1 VDLGHQAFDPAELR
15 TDPAVPRH
23 AATLILLRDTPPGR
37 GRFHERPSYLEVLML
52 RKTVKA
58 DLSGGAHVFP
68 GGTLEVAD
76 GSAKIAELC
85 SGRDDADA
93 SAQIGVSS
101 GGLAFWV
108 AAVRES
114 FEEAGILLAY
124 AADEKPVSF
133 SDPEVAARFQAC
145 REALNRK
152 EQTLLGICR
161 DEGLTLAL
169 DRIHYF
175 SHWITPEG
183 VPRRYDTRFFIA
195 EAPVDQTAHNDGSET
210 VENRWIA
217 PEKALRLAA
226 EGKMALVFPTM
237 KNLEAMSRFA
247 SAADLLAH
255 TRTIKEVSTSLPRLS
270 IDGREVRILLPGDPG
285 YEDLTAEPP
294 AGDFPEKGAL

>member
-1 VDLGHQAFDPAELR
+1 MDLGHSAFDPVELR
-15 TDPAVPRH
+15 TNSVVPRH
-23 AATLILLRDTPPGR
+23 AATLILVRDVPPGR
-37 GRFHERPSYLEVLML
+37 GRFHKRPRYLEVLML
-52 RKTVKA
+52 RKAVRA
-58 DLSGGAHVFP
+58 GFSSGAHVFP
-68 GGTLEVAD
+68 GGTLEMTD
-76 GSAKIAELC
+76 GCVEIAELC

-101 GGLAFWV
+101 GGLALWV
-108 AAVRES
+108 AAVREC

-124 AADEKPVSF
+124 AADGKLASF

-152 EQTLLGICR
+152 KQNLLEICR

-169 DRIHYF
+169 DRIYYF

-183 VPRRYDTRFFIA
+183 MPRRYDTRFFIA